1 MADDGVEDRLG
12 DGGRGHAP
20 IVTEELP
27 DLLPLDRARPHIVHR
42 VVLLALALVFTV
54 CGIIG
59 WLIPLIPG
67 FPFYL
72 LALACAGLA
81 SRRVSAWINRHERRL
96 PRGFRVML
104 RPRMLLRRK
113 RSAGQRPAD

>member
-1 MADDGVEDRLG
+1 
-12 DGGRGHAP
+12 
-20 IVTEELP
+20 
-27 DLLPLDRARPHIVHR
+27 
-42 VVLLALALVFTV
+42 VLLALALVFTV